1 LKRATIL
8 YSLRGSLFRSRG
20 PGEIKVTDNRGFTLI
35 ELLIVVAIIGI
46 LAAIA
51 VPNFLNAQT
60 RAKIARVQT
69 DMRAMGQAQE
79 MYRLDWNTY
88 TENHHDSDVPLH
100 AGLYRL
106 TSPTSY
112 IGNLPMDPFYV
123 NPIAQADEWGRT
135 QAHYTFG
142 TEPDWDPKWDRGGN
156 ECGQATRWLV
166 ASAGPSFSDDSNPVF
181 EYPGAQN
188 VIWDTEG
195 RFTVPGY
202 PNASFRYFR
211 YDPSNGLHST
221 GDLLRASDWTSDL

>member
-1 LKRATIL
+1 MRDK
-8 YSLRGSLFRSRG
+8 
-20 PGEIKVTDNRGFTLI
+20 GFTLI

-51 VPNFLNAQT
+51 VPNFMNAQT
-60 RAKIARVQT
+60 RAKVAKVHS

-106 TSPTSY
+106 TTPTSY
-112 IGNLPMDPFYV
+112 IGTLPQDPFYT
-123 NPIAQADEWGRT
+123 NPMAMADDWGST
-135 QAHYTFG
+135 QSHYTFG

-156 ECGQATRWLV
+156 ESGPASRWLV

-181 EYPGAQN
+181 EYPGIQN
-188 VIWDTEG
+188 VVWDTPG
-195 RFTVPGY
+195 RFSVPGY
-202 PNASFRYFR
+202 PGASFRYFR
-211 YDPSNGLHST
+211 YDPSNGLNSV
-221 GDLLRASDWTSDL
+221 GDILRASDYTANE